1 MLKER
6 VVTSVVISMVNFK
19 PVKASIV
26 SRSGYSFKVKRVSPS
41 SVVRLKRLTYKD
53 EFTSEVI
60 NRRNGLKL
68 VVKPV

>member
-1 MLKER
+1 M
-6 VVTSVVISMVNFK
+6 TSVVVSMTNYK
-19 PVKASIV
+19 PVKASVV
-26 SRSGYSFKVKRVSPS
+26 SRSGHSFNVKKVSPS

-68 VVKPV
+68 VVRPV